1 MADDQ
6 EWSFPDPPPPGLDAQ
21 YDALAEARHQAEDRE
36 EVLRIELAI
45 SILLL
50 SRNYNLTPADY
61 RRIFDFDDDCARL
74 SAVQSAVST
83 MICSR
88 SKREPGTP
96 ALEQAAPTGESGPTR
111 RPSSLL
117 SSWAVLVKT
126 VRGS

>member
-6 EWSFPDPPPPGLDAQ
+6 EWSFPDPPQPGVDAQ
-21 YDALAEARHQAEDRE
+21 YDALAEARREAEDCA

-61 RRIFDFDDDCARL
+61 RRIFDFANDCARL
-74 SAVQSAVST
+74 SAVQNALSE
-83 MICSR
+83 MISSR
-88 SKREPGTP
+88 PDREPSTP
-96 ALEQAAPTGESGPTR
+96 ATDEAARAGEAGRPGRPTSV
-111 RPSSLL
+111 L

-126 VRGS
+126 VLGS